1 MSVVTETDTRK
12 KIIRNYINIAII
24 FGVMIAFHFIP
35 APAPI
40 TTMGMQVIGIFI
52 GMIYGW
58 MTCGMLWPSLAG
70 ILMLLCHI
78 SQT

>member
-40 TTMGMQVIGIFI
+40 TTMGIQVIGIFI
-52 GMIYGW
+52 GMIYG
-58 MTCGMLWPSLAG
+58 
-70 ILMLLCHI
+70 
-78 SQT
+78 